1 MVKVYGLGFLYLF
14 VIELSILLSLLM
26 GYAFLWFLPLI
37 VVIETCLY
45 RTMRRS
51 YAAYVRRQKK
61 KGHRPEPDGLSIK
74 ETSAVSIVTQ
84 GRRKV
89 KVLCYE

>member
-14 VIELSILLSLLM
+14 VIELSLLLALLM
-26 GYAFLWFLPLI
+26 GYAFLWLLPLI
-37 VVIETCLY
+37 VMIEVCLY
-45 RTMRRS
+45 RTMKRR
-51 YAAYVRRQKK
+51 YAAYVRGRKK

-89 KVLCYE
+89 KVFCYE